1 MKVTTLAKV
10 AASALLCRSLA
21 QFQKLKGKSVYKGCG
36 LLLIVCLLNIAS
48 AGGVNIVPTTT
59 LAAETANNTSAS
71 NQFPGSSN
79 GNAAPGPVSKLPLRN
94 LLYSGANTKIYV
106 HVQPWWGDPAHISIG
121 YDSADPVQVHRQIED
136 MISRGIDGIIVDW
149 YGVICTNVKQCNHE
163 NAATIALL
171 HEAEQHSGFEVAISQ
186 DWGDLDKYPKSKRME
201 DLISDLNYIHDNFES
216 SPSYMRR
223 NGRPVI
229 AFFGIETKKINW
241 STVRKQVQ
249 GSPIFVFMNSGGFSD
264 PESGGSFA
272 WTQPTRAGLDIGLSY
287 LDNFYK
293 VALSKSSEVAIGAAY
308 KGFNDSLASWGQ
320 HLKVNQQCGQTWL
333 ASFAEAGNYYSPDNQ
348 LENLQIVTW
357 NDYEEG
363 SEIETGIDNCIS
375 VVPSLNGQVLTWT
388 VTGGSEN
395 TLDHYVVFISS
406 DGVNLMPLAEITP
419 GNDVLDLSTYGF
431 DPGQYTVFVEAV
443 GQPSILNHISAP
455 VQVTFSTAVPPPASE

>member
-1 MKVTTLAKV
+1 
-10 AASALLCRSLA
+10 
-21 QFQKLKGKSVYKGCG
+21 VYKVCG
-36 LLLIVCLLNIAS
+36 LLLIVCLLNVAS
-48 AGGVNIVPTTT
+48 AGGVNILPTTT
-59 LAAETANNTSAS
+59 LAAETGNNTSAS
-71 NQFPGSSN
+71 DQFRGSSN
-79 GNAAPGPVSKLPLRN
+79 GNAASGPVSKLPLRN
-94 LLYSGANTKIYV
+94 LLYSGATTKIYV

-121 YDSADPVQVHRQIED
+121 YDSADPAQVHRQITD

-149 YGVICTNVKQCNHE
+149 YGVICPNAGQCNHE
-163 NAATIALL
+163 NAAMIALL
-171 HEAEQHSGFEVAISQ
+171 QEAEMHPGFEVAVGQ
-186 DWGDLDKYPKSKRME
+186 DLGDLNKERKSKRMD
-201 DLISDLNYIHDNFES
+201 DLIWDLNYVHDHFEQ

-229 AFFGIETKKINW
+229 TFFGIETSGINW
-241 STVRKQVQ
+241 STVRKRVQ
-249 GSPIFVFMNSGGFSD
+249 GSPLFLFENSSGFSD
-264 PESGGSFA
+264 PQSNGSFA
-272 WTQPTRAGLDIGLSY
+272 WMHPTHSGLDTGLSN
-287 LDNFYK
+287 LDLFYK

-333 ASFAEAGNYYSPDNQ
+333 AGFTEAGKYYSPDNQ

-363 SEIETGIDNCIS
+363 SEIETGIDNCIT
-375 VVPSLNGQVLTWT
+375 VVPSLNGQILTWN
-388 VTGGSEN
+388 VTGGAEN

-419 GNDVLDLSTYGF
+419 GDDVLDLSTYGF
-431 DPGQYTVFVEAV
+431 DAGQYTVFVEAV

-455 VQVTFSTAVPPPASE
+455 VQVTF